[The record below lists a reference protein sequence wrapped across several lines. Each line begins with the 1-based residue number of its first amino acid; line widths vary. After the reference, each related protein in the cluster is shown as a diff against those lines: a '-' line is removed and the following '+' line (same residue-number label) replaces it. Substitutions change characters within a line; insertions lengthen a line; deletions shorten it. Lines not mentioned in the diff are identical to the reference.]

1 MRQADAQLIAIA
13 LHDAD
18 PAEYIV
24 GRLVAGAVAF
34 IVRWLVAA
42 ACFAFLGNL
51 DVSAIGYLRV
61 CNSALLPWRL

>member
-1 MRQADAQLIAIA
+1 MRQADAQLIAMA

-42 ACFAFLGNL
+42 A
-51 DVSAIGYLRV
+51 
-61 CNSALLPWRL
+61 